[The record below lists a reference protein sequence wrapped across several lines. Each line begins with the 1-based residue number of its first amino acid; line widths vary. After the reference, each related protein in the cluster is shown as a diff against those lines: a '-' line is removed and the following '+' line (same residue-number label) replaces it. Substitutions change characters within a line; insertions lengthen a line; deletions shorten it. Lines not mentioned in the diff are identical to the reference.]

1 MKVTVVVLVTWTA
14 ISMATA
20 TPVPIDAALS
30 AFNATTSTA
39 SRTPIS
45 GLSANMT
52 TVDITEERVIDVP
65 PEITNMLARLH
76 AELIGDLPAYMQ
88 PAKMNELKHRIH
100 DMRQMFSRLTGAT
113 NHGNIFENPYF
124 LQWTESVRQSY
135 ADSPETAD
143 KAMLGMLAIHFGSD
157 DNLVRALIAA
167 IKIDTTKDVADK
179 LLDAQLDM
187 WANDG
192 KNVEDIFELLKL
204 HLIPFERPLFQKYFA
219 FLKSRYGDN
228 TKAFVAIFPVSAF
241 YLKGDD
247 LTWLLGGL
255 DAYLRVVAKDGNDAE
270 TIFKLLRLH
279 LSGDKVVES
288 PLFSK
293 WFEFVRSRYGD
304 DTKSFV
310 AMFPVLAFHLK
321 GNDLTWLLG
330 GLDAYLKVV
339 ENDEEDAATIFKL
352 LRLELTGDKVVESPL
367 YSRWFELARSRYGD
381 DTKAFV
387 AMFPVLADHLKGDE
401 LAKLLVVGLTLD
413 LTKVSATER
422 LNERAEELVKSW
434 VDNER
439 DASYVFELLELHLTK
454 NYFRQ
459 DSQLIKDL
467 IDNGNDLAYVF
478 KHLEA
483 DLSESFFRE
492 DPRMRTWV
500 EFVKIC
506 KSDLNERKM
515 VVMSTLY
522 HYIKKPPNV

>member
-1 MKVTVVVLVTWTA
+1 MKVTVVVLATWTA

-20 TPVPIDAALS
+20 TPVPMDAARS
-30 AFNATTSTA
+30 ALNTTTSTE

-52 TVDITEERVIDVP
+52 IVDTTEERVIDVP
-65 PEITNMLARLH
+65 PKVTDMLAKLH
-76 AELIGDLPAYMQ
+76 TSIVSAEMQ
-88 PAKMNELKHRIH
+88 PFARSNDLLNRIH
-100 DMRQMFSRLTGAT
+100 EMYNKFSPLNDAR
-113 NHGNIFENPYF
+113 NYDNIFEIPYL
-124 LQWTESVRQSY
+124 LQWIEFVRQSY
-135 ADSPETAD
+135 VDFPGAAD
-143 KAMLGMLAIHFGSD
+143 KTILGIVAIHFGSD
-157 DNLVRALIAA
+157 DALVSALIAA
-167 IKIDTTKDVADK
+167 IKIDTTKEVAAPSNTIRK
-179 LLDAQLDM
+179 A
-187 WANDG
+187 AFSE
-192 KNVEDIFELLKL
+192 V
-204 HLIPFERPLFQKYFA
+204 FA

-247 LTWLLGGL
+247 LTWLLSGL

-304 DTKSFV
+304 DTKAFV
-310 AMFPVLAFHLK
+310 AMFPVLVFHLK

-367 YSRWFELARSRYGD
+367 YSRWFELVRSRYGD

-387 AMFPVLADHLKGDE
+387 AMFFVLADHLKGDE

-434 VDNER
+434 VDN
-439 DASYVFELLELHLTK
+439 
-454 NYFRQ
+454 
-459 DSQLIKDL
+459 
-467 IDNGNDLAYVF
+467 
-478 KHLEA
+478 
-483 DLSESFFRE
+483 
-492 DPRMRTWV
+492 
-500 EFVKIC
+500 
-506 KSDLNERKM
+506 
-515 VVMSTLY
+515 
-522 HYIKKPPNV
+522 

>member
-1 MKVTVVVLVTWTA
+1 MKVTLVVLVTWA
-14 ISMATA
+14 VISMATA
-20 TPVPIDAALS
+20 TPVPMDAARS
-30 AFNATTSTA
+30 ALNTTTSTE

-52 TVDITEERVIDVP
+52 IVDTTEERVIDVP
-65 PEITNMLARLH
+65 PKVTDMLAKLH
-76 AELIGDLPAYMQ
+76 TSIVSAEMQ
-88 PAKMNELKHRIH
+88 PFARSNDLLNRIH
-100 DMRQMFSRLTGAT
+100 EMYNKFSPLNDAR
-113 NHGNIFENPYF
+113 NYDNIFEIPYL
-124 LQWTESVRQSY
+124 LQWIEFVRQSY
-135 ADSPETAD
+135 VDFPGAAD
-143 KAMLGMLAIHFGSD
+143 KTILGIVAIHFGSD
-157 DNLVRALIAA
+157 DALVSALIAA
-167 IKIDTTKDVADK
+167 IKIDTTKEVAGK
-179 LLDAQLDM
+179 LLDAQLNV

-247 LTWLLGGL
+247 LTWLLSGL

-304 DTKSFV
+304 DTKAFV

-367 YSRWFELARSRYGD
+367 YSRWFELVRSRYGD

-387 AMFPVLADHLKGDE
+387 AMFFVLADHLKGDE

-434 VDNER
+434 VDN
-439 DASYVFELLELHLTK
+439 
-454 NYFRQ
+454 
-459 DSQLIKDL
+459 
-467 IDNGNDLAYVF
+467 
-478 KHLEA
+478 
-483 DLSESFFRE
+483 
-492 DPRMRTWV
+492 
-500 EFVKIC
+500 
-506 KSDLNERKM
+506 
-515 VVMSTLY
+515 
-522 HYIKKPPNV
+522 